1 MIDIREWAR
10 RVISDALWSYDETRP
25 RMCADKAVEALFP
38 VLDACTDV
46 VRRAV
51 VLLKANKQAIDD
63 SEASMSH
70 DVTLGFR
77 ELEVAVERLGQTTIA
92 SHVVELRS
100 RLQQVLTDAL
110 LDDLEAFVVMEMAR
124 ARREET
130 AALMRAVKERDAY
143 ANAARAFLDAT
154 DPDDEHE
161 RSGPS
166 KALADAVERIDATLQ
181 APTPSPLNETYTEK
195 ITRIVGVLK
204 ARLSVEEYATL
215 ENILGDYTT
224 DEWFCKKL
232 REERGG

>member
-1 MIDIREWAR
+1 MTKAHSEPGDNNGR
-10 RVISDALWSYDETRP
+10 
-25 RMCADKAVEALFP
+25 CAGCD
-38 VLDACTDV
+38 
-46 VRRAV
+46 
-51 VLLKANKQAIDD
+51 
-63 SEASMSH
+63 
-70 DVTLGFR
+70 GYGGG
-77 ELEVAVERLGQTTIA
+77 LGQGTMWLCASCREKHQKTKGTSNEQTT
-92 SHVVELRS
+92 RD
-100 RLQQVLTDAL
+100 RLQQLLASF
-110 LDDLEAFVVMEMAR
+110 LDDLEPFVVTEIAR

-130 AALMRAVKERDAY
+130 AALIRAVKERDAY

-161 RSGPS
+161 RGGPS

-181 APTPSPLNETYTEK
+181 APTPSPFNETYTEK